1 MKLNND
7 PKQFLYSLVL
17 TTIINE
23 KTEEEDIIDTY
34 IEQYSMMPM
43 FMGKITEED
52 KKYVKNRITSER
64 SIKLSKGYVLE
75 GEERHQKWF
84 LSKKAELRMAYWE
97 RYSKYLLE
105 EKHFAPSVV
114 STMDDML
121 DNLTDL
127 LGNPDVEGNF
137 QRRGLIIGDVQS
149 GKTSNYTGLICKAA
163 DSGYKVIVLLTGTIE
178 KLRKQTQLRIDEGFV
193 GMDSQALMK
202 RKDNNII
209 GVGHYNPSVYPI
221 VFTTTEFDFKTNLAN
236 TVGIKIGQVNQ
247 PMVFVIK
254 KNVSTLKNLNKWLK
268 MFNANGEEE
277 IDSSILV
284 IDDESDNASVNTN
297 NEDKDPTTIN
307 GKIRELLALFK
318 RASYVGFT
326 ATPFANIFI
335 DPETNDSMQN
345 EDLFPKD
352 YIYCLNAPSNYIGAR
367 DIFGDNGT
375 HRGML
380 REINKDEIELYIP
393 YKHKNS
399 HVLDAIPSDMIEA
412 IETFLLANVIRDLRG
427 DIKKHR
433 SMLINVS
440 RFTNVQNSLAV
451 LVNNYLKDIQ
461 ASARIFSHLPANEA
475 LNNSV
480 YFRSLYKTFEKQYFN
495 LEFKWE
501 EISKQLYKSIAPII
515 TTTVNKDNSNG
526 LNYEEYEEVGLRAIA
541 IGGLSLSRGL
551 TLEGLIVSYFYRN
564 SKMYDTLMQ
573 MGRWFGY
580 RGGYDDLCRIW
591 MEEDSIEWYKQI
603 NRATEEL
610 RNDLKKYE
618 KSGKTP
624 KEFGIRVRSDVNI
637 LLVTARNK
645 MRTASNMEVCISL
658 SGEVIE
664 TPCIY
669 NDITMNEL
677 NKEAVNSL
685 KEGLL
690 NNYKIEVLG
699 KSVGFRG
706 VDKSYITELLKHF
719 NVSVLNNCFDCD
731 SIKEFIEGYTGN
743 ELDKWDIAFASGSA
757 KKNFYV
763 DTFEIKKV
771 ERKYSLDNDNK
782 IIKLSGNKKRLGSPS
797 DGAYFLSEKEKEDIR
812 REYEKDNEKEVFK
825 PSQKNYFRYAKR
837 NPLLVIYYVDLRTDN
852 VTAEELNNTNIF
864 EDLIGL
870 SIGIPNLS
878 GSNLHYARY
887 KINKIQREL
896 LEFGDLNDYGDDE

>member
-1 MKLNND
+1 MNND
-7 PKQFLYSLVL
+7 PKEFLYSLVL

-34 IEQYSMMPM
+34 IEQYSIMPM
-43 FMGKITEED
+43 LMGKVTEED
-52 KKYVKNRITSER
+52 KKYVKNRITAER

-84 LSKKAELRMAYWE
+84 LSKKAELSMAYWD

-105 EKHFAPSVV
+105 EKHFAHNVV
-114 STMDDML
+114 NTMDEML

-127 LGNPDVEGNF
+127 LGNPDIEGQF

-163 DSGYKVIVLLTGTIE
+163 DSGYKVIVLLTGVIE
-178 KLRKQTQLRIDEGFV
+178 KLRKQTQSRIDEGFV

-202 RKDNNII
+202 GKNDNII
-209 GVGHYNPSVYPI
+209 GVGNYNPSVYPV

-247 PMVFVIK
+247 PMIFVIK
-254 KNVSTLKNLNKWLK
+254 KNVSTLRNLNKWLK
-268 MFNANGEEE
+268 MFNANGEDK

-284 IDDESDNASVNTN
+284 VDDESDNASVNTN
-297 NEDKDPTTIN
+297 NEDQNPTTIN
-307 GKIRELLALFK
+307 GKIRELLAMFT

-367 DIFGDNGT
+367 DIFGEDGE
-375 HRGML
+375 HKGML
-380 REINKDEIELYIP
+380 RKINKEVIELYIP
-393 YKHKNS
+393 YKHKNW
-399 HVLDAIPSDMIEA
+399 HILDAMPSDMIEA

-427 DIKKHR
+427 DIKNHR

-440 RFTNVQNSLAV
+440 RFTNIQNSLAV
-451 LVNNYLKDIQ
+451 LVNNYLKEIQ
-461 ASARIFSHLPANEA
+461 ASARIFSQLSASEA

-480 YFRSLYKTFEKQYFN
+480 YFRSLYKTFERQYSH
-495 LEFKWE
+495 LEFTWK

-591 MEEDSIEWYKQI
+591 MEEDGIEWYKQI

-610 RNDLKKYE
+610 RNDLKKYD
-618 KSGKTP
+618 KSGRTP
-624 KEFGIRVRSDVNI
+624 KEFGIRVRSDVNT

-669 NDITMNEL
+669 NDIAMNEL

-685 KEGLL
+685 KENLL
-690 NNYKIEVLG
+690 KNYKVKTLG
-699 KSVGFRG
+699 KTVGFG
-706 VDKSYITELLKHF
+706 DVDKSYITEFLRNF

-731 SIKEFIEGYTGN
+731 SIKEFIEGYVGD
-743 ELDKWDIAFASGSA
+743 ELERWDIAFASGSA
-757 KKNFYV
+757 KKTFFI
-763 DTFEIKKV
+763 DTFEAKKV
-771 ERKYSLDNDNK
+771 ERKYLLDNDNK

-797 DGAYFLSEKEKEDIR
+797 DGMYFLNESQIKEIR
-812 REYEKDNEKEVFK
+812 REYEKDNEKKVDTL
-825 PSQKNYFRYAKR
+825 SQKAYFRYGKR
-837 NPLLVIYYVDLRTDN
+837 NPLLVIYYIDLRTDR
-852 VTAEELNNTNIF
+852 ESEDFRNTNVL
-864 EDLIGL
+864 EDIVGL

-878 GSNLHYARY
+878 GSNSHYARY

-896 LEFGDLNDYGDDE
+896 LQFGDLNDYGDDE

>member
-1 MKLNND
+1 MRLNSD
-7 PKQFLYSLVL
+7 SKQLLYNLVL
-17 TTIINE
+17 STIINE
-23 KTEEEDIIDTY
+23 KTEEEDIIDKY
-34 IEQYSMMPM
+34 IEQYSMMPLLI
-43 FMGKITEED
+43 GRITEED
-52 KKYVKNRITSER
+52 KKYVKNRITAER

-84 LSKKAELRMAYWE
+84 LSKKAELSMEYWE

-105 EKHFAPSVV
+105 EKNFAPNIVN
-114 STMDDML
+114 TMDDML

-127 LGNPDVEGNF
+127 LGNPDIEGKF

-178 KLRKQTQLRIDEGFV
+178 KLRKQTQSRIDEGFV

-209 GVGHYNPSVYPI
+209 GVGKYNPRVYPI

-254 KNVSTLKNLNKWLK
+254 KNVSTLRNLNKWLK
-268 MFNANGEEE
+268 MFNANGADE

-284 IDDESDNASVNTN
+284 VDDESDNASVNTN
-297 NEDKDPTTIN
+297 NEDQNPTTIN

-367 DIFGDNGT
+367 DIFGEDGI

-380 REINKDEIELYIP
+380 REINKDAMELHIP

-399 HVLDAIPSDMIEA
+399 DLIDAIPLDMIEA

-440 RFTNVQNSLAV
+440 RFTNIQNSIAV

-461 ASARIFSHLPANEA
+461 ASARAFSHLSANEA

-480 YFRSLYKTFEKQYFN
+480 YFRSLYKTFEKQYSK

-580 RGGYDDLCRIW
+580 RGGYEDLCRIW
-591 MEEDSIEWYKQI
+591 MEEESIEWYKQI

-618 KSGKTP
+618 KSGRTP
-624 KEFGIRVRSDVNI
+624 KEFGIRVRSDVNT

-685 KEGLL
+685 KEDLL
-690 NNYKIEVLG
+690 KNYKIETLG
-699 KSVGFRG
+699 KTVGFRE
-706 VDKSYITELLKHF
+706 VDKSHVTELLRHF

-743 ELDKWDIAFASGSA
+743 ELDKWDIAFASGNSV
-757 KKNFYV
+757 KSYYI
-763 DTFEIKKV
+763 DTFEVKKV
-771 ERKYSLDNDNK
+771 ERKYSLDNDDK
-782 IIKLSGNKKRLGSPS
+782 IIKLSGNKKRLGSPG
-797 DGAYFLSEKEKEDIR
+797 DGAYFLDKEDIEEIKR
-812 REYEKDNEKEVFK
+812 KYKKDNEKEVSTI
-825 PSQKNYFRYAKR
+825 SQKTYFRYVKR
-837 NPLLVIYYVDLRTDN
+837 NPLLVIYYVDLKIDESKEDVN
-852 VTAEELNNTNIF
+852 KTNI
-864 EDLIGL
+864 DKDIVGL

-878 GSNLHYARY
+878 GSNSHYARY
-887 KINKIQREL
+887 KINKIQKEL
-896 LEFGDLNDYGDDE
+896 LEFGDFNDYGDDD

>member
-23 KTEEEDIIDTY
+23 KTEEEDSIDKY

-43 FMGKITEED
+43 LIERITEED
-52 KKYVKNRITSER
+52 KKYVKNRITTER
-64 SIKLSKGYVLE
+64 SIKLSKGYVIE

-84 LSKKAELRMAYWE
+84 LSKKAELSMAYWE

-105 EKHFAPSVV
+105 EKNFAPSVV
-114 STMDDML
+114 NTMDDML

-127 LGNPDVEGNF
+127 LGNPDAMGSF

-163 DSGYKVIVLLTGTIE
+163 DSGYKVIVLLTGIIE

-202 RKDNNII
+202 GKNNNVI
-209 GVGHYNPSVYPI
+209 GVGKYNPSVYPM

-236 TVGIKIGQVNQ
+236 TVGIKIGTM

-254 KNVSTLKNLNKWLK
+254 KNVSTLRNLNKWLK
-268 MFNANGEEE
+268 IFNTNGDEK
-277 IDSSILV
+277 IDNSILV
-284 IDDESDNASVNTN
+284 VDDESDNASVNTN
-297 NEDKDPTTIN
+297 NEDQNPTTIN

-367 DIFGDNGT
+367 DIFGEDGI

-380 REINKDEIELYIP
+380 RKINKDAIELHIP

-399 HVLDAIPSDMIEA
+399 HVVDAIPLDMIEA

-440 RFTNVQNSLAV
+440 RFTNIQNSLAI

-480 YFRSLYKTFEKQYFN
+480 YFRSLYKTFEKHYSQ

-501 EISKQLYKSIAPII
+501 EISKQLYKSISPII

-580 RGGYDDLCRIW
+580 RDRYYDLCRIW

-610 RNDLKKYE
+610 RSDLKKYE

-624 KEFGIRVRSDVNI
+624 KEFGIRVRSDVNT

-645 MRTASNMEVCISL
+645 MRTASNLEVCISL

-677 NKEAVNSL
+677 NKEAVNYL
-685 KEGLL
+685 KEYLL
-690 NNYKIEVLG
+690 KNYKIETLG

-706 VDKSYITELLKHF
+706 IDKYHVTELLRNF
-719 NVSVLNNCFDCD
+719 NVSVLNNCFDCE
-731 SIKEFIEGYTGN
+731 SIKEFIERYTGD
-743 ELDKWDIAFASGSA
+743 ELDKWDIAFASGNSGES
-757 KKNFYV
+757 YYI
-763 DTFEIKKV
+763 DTFEVKKI
-771 ERKYSLDNDNK
+771 ERKYSLDNDDK

-797 DGAYFLSEKEKEDIR
+797 DGAYFLSKEDIEEIR
-812 REYEKDNEKEVFK
+812 RKYKKDNEKEIFTI
-825 PSQKNYFRYAKR
+825 SQKTYFRYIKR
-837 NPLLVIYYVDLRTDN
+837 NPLLVIYYVDLKIDKSTEDVN
-852 VTAEELNNTNIF
+852 KPNI
-864 EDLIGL
+864 DKDIVGL

-878 GSNLHYARY
+878 GSNSHYARY
-887 KINKIQREL
+887 KINKIQKEL
-896 LEFGDLNDYGDDE
+896 LEFGDFNDDGDDD

>member
-1 MKLNND
+1 MRLNND

-34 IEQYSMMPM
+34 IEQYSTMPM
-43 FMGKITEED
+43 LIGKINDED
-52 KKYVKNRITSER
+52 KKYVKNRITAER

-75 GEERHQKWF
+75 GKERHQKWF
-84 LSKKAELRMAYWE
+84 LSKKAELSMAYWE

-105 EKHFAPSVV
+105 EKHFSPNVV
-114 STMDDML
+114 NTMDEML

-127 LGNPDVEGNF
+127 LGNPDVEGEF

-202 RKDNNII
+202 GKNNNVI
-209 GVGHYNPSVYPI
+209 GVGNYNPSVYPI

-236 TVGIKIGQVNQ
+236 TVGIKIGTT

-254 KNVSTLKNLNKWLK
+254 KNVSTLRNLNKWLK
-268 MFNANGEEE
+268 IFNSNGDEK
-277 IDSSILV
+277 IDNSILV
-284 IDDESDNASVNTN
+284 VDDESDNASVNTN
-297 NEDKDPTTIN
+297 NEDQNPTTIN

-367 DIFGDNGT
+367 DIFGEDGI

-380 REINKDEIELYIP
+380 REINKDAIELHIP
-393 YKHKNS
+393 YKHKNW
-399 HVLDAIPSDMIEA
+399 HVVDAIPLDMIEA

-427 DIKKHR
+427 DVKKHR

-440 RFTNVQNSLAV
+440 RFTNIQNSLAV
-451 LVNNYLKDIQ
+451 LINNYLKDIQ
-461 ASARIFSHLPANEA
+461 ASARVFSHLPASEA

-480 YFRSLYKTFEKQYFN
+480 YFRSLYKTFEKQYSN

-501 EISKQLYKSIAPII
+501 QISKQLYKSISPII

-591 MEEDSIEWYKQI
+591 MEQDSIEWYEQI

-618 KSGKTP
+618 KSGRTP
-624 KEFGIRVRSDVNI
+624 KEFGIRVRSDVNT

-685 KEGLL
+685 KEDLL
-690 NNYKIEVLG
+690 KNYKIETLG

-706 VDKSYITELLKHF
+706 VDKSHVTELLRHF
-719 NVSVLNNCFDCD
+719 NVSVLNNCFDCG

-743 ELDKWDIAFASGSA
+743 ELDKWDIAFASGSSL
-757 KKNFYV
+757 KSFYV
-763 DTFEIKKV
+763 DGFEVKKV
-771 ERKYSLDNDNK
+771 ARKYSLDNDNK
-782 IIKLSGNKKRLGSPS
+782 IIKLSANKKRLGSPS
-797 DGAYFLSEKEKEDIR
+797 DGEYFLSDEEIKEIR
-812 REYEKDNEKEVFK
+812 REYKNDNEKEVSTI
-825 PSQKNYFRYAKR
+825 SQKTYFRYGKR
-837 NPLLVIYYVDLRTDN
+837 NPLLVIYYVDLRRDESTEDN
-852 VTAEELNNTNIF
+852 KNTNIF
-864 EDLIGL
+864 EDIVGL

-878 GSNLHYARY
+878 GSSSHYARY
-887 KINKIQREL
+887 KINKIQKEL
-896 LEFGDLNDYGDDE
+896 LEFGDFNDYGDDE

>member
-1 MKLNND
+1 MNND

-43 FMGKITEED
+43 LIGKITEED
-52 KKYVKNRITSER
+52 KKYVKNRITAER

-84 LSKKAELRMAYWE
+84 LSKKAELSMAYWD
-97 RYSKYLLE
+97 RYSKYLIE
-105 EKHFAPSVV
+105 EKHFAPNVV
-114 STMDDML
+114 NTMDEML

-127 LGNPDVEGNF
+127 LGNPEIEGKF

-163 DSGYKVIVLLTGTIE
+163 DSGYKVIVLLTGVIE

-202 RKDNNII
+202 GKNDNII
-209 GVGHYNPSVYPI
+209 GVGNYNPSVYPV

-254 KNVSTLKNLNKWLK
+254 KNVSTLRNLNKWLK
-268 MFNANGEEE
+268 MFNANGEDK

-284 IDDESDNASVNTN
+284 VDDESDNASVNTN
-297 NEDKDPTTIN
+297 NEDQNPTTIN
-307 GKIRELLALFK
+307 GKIRELLAMFK

-335 DPETNDSMQN
+335 DPESNDSMKN

-367 DIFGDNGT
+367 DIFGEDGE

-380 REINKDEIELYIP
+380 RKIDKDAIELHIP
-393 YKHKNS
+393 YKHKNG
-399 HVLDAIPSDMIEA
+399 HVLDAMPSDMIEA

-440 RFTNVQNSLAV
+440 RFTNIQNSLAV
-451 LVNNYLKDIQ
+451 LVNNYLKEIQ
-461 ASARIFSHLPANEA
+461 ASARIFSHLSASEA

-480 YFRSLYKTFEKQYFN
+480 YFRSLYKTFEKQYSH
-495 LEFKWE
+495 LEFTWK
-501 EISKQLYKSIAPII
+501 EISQQLYKSIAPII

-580 RGGYDDLCRIW
+580 RVGYDDLCRIW
-591 MEEDSIEWYKQI
+591 MEEDGIEWYKQI

-610 RNDLKKYE
+610 RNDLKKYN
-618 KSGKTP
+618 KSGRTP
-624 KEFGIRVRSDVNI
+624 KEFGIRVRSDVNT

-677 NKEAVNSL
+677 NKEAVNVL
-685 KEGLL
+685 KENLL
-690 NNYKIEVLG
+690 NNYKIEKLG
-699 KSVGFRG
+699 KSIGFRN
-706 VDKSYITELLKHF
+706 VDKCYITQMLSNY
-719 NVSVLNNCFDCD
+719 NVSILNNCFDCD
-731 SIKEFIEGYTGN
+731 SIKEFIEAYTGN
-743 ELDKWDIAFASGSA
+743 ELDKWDVAFASGSSV
-757 KKNFYV
+757 KNFYV
-763 DTFEIKKV
+763 DTFGIKKV

-797 DGAYFLSEKEKEDIR
+797 DGAYFLSAEEIEEIK
-812 REYEKDNEKEVFK
+812 REYEKDNEKEVSTL
-825 PSQKNYFRYAKR
+825 SQKTYFRYGKR
-837 NPLLVIYYVDLRTDN
+837 NPLLVIYYVDLRKDEDS
-852 VTAEELNNTNIF
+852 EEIKNTNIS
-864 EDLIGL
+864 EDIVGL

-878 GSNLHYARY
+878 GSNSHYARY

-896 LEFGDLNDYGDDE
+896 LQFGDLNDYGDDE

>member
-1 MKLNND
+1 MRVSND
-7 PKQFLYSLVL
+7 PKQLLYNLVL
-17 TTIINE
+17 STIINE

-34 IEQYSMMPM
+34 IDQYSMMPM
-43 FMGKITEED
+43 LIGKITEED
-52 KKYVKNRITSER
+52 KKYVKNRITAER

-84 LSKKAELRMAYWE
+84 LSKKAELSMEYWD

-105 EKHFAPSVV
+105 EKHFAPNVV
-114 STMDDML
+114 NTMDEML

-178 KLRKQTQLRIDEGFV
+178 KLRKQTQSRIDEGFV
-193 GMDSQALMK
+193 GMDSQALLK

-209 GVGHYNPSVYPI
+209 GVGNYNPSVYPI

-247 PMVFVIK
+247 PLVFVIK
-254 KNVSTLKNLNKWLK
+254 KNVSTLRNLNNWLK
-268 MFNANGEEE
+268 MFNTNGEDK

-284 IDDESDNASVNTN
+284 VDDESDNASVNTN
-297 NEDKDPTTIN
+297 NEDQNPTTIN

-367 DIFGDNGT
+367 DIFREDGI

-380 REINKDEIELYIP
+380 RKINKDAIELHIP
-393 YKHKNS
+393 HKHKNS
-399 HVLDAIPSDMIEA
+399 HVIDAMPLDMIEA

-440 RFTNVQNSLAV
+440 RLTNIQNSLAI
-451 LVNNYLKDIQ
+451 LVNNYLKEIQ
-461 ASARIFSHLPANEA
+461 SSARIFSQLPADEA

-480 YFRSLYKTFEKQYFN
+480 YFRSLYKTFEKQYSH
-495 LEFKWE
+495 LEFTWKE
-501 EISKQLYKSIAPII
+501 VSKQLYKSIAPII

-580 RGGYDDLCRIW
+580 RSGYDDLCRIW

-624 KEFGIRVRSDVNI
+624 KEFGIRVRSDVNT

-690 NNYKIEVLG
+690 KNYKVERSG
-699 KSVGFRG
+699 KSVGFRS
-706 VDKSYITELLKHF
+706 VDKSHVAELLRHF

-743 ELDKWDIAFASGSA
+743 ELDKWDIAFASGSSV
-757 KKNFYV
+757 KSFYV

-782 IIKLSGNKKRLGSPS
+782 IIKLSRNKKRLGSPS
-797 DGAYFLSEKEKEDIR
+797 DGAYFLSDEEIEEIK
-812 REYEKDNEKEVFK
+812 REYGKDNEKEVSTI
-825 PSQKNYFRYAKR
+825 SQKTYFRYGKR
-837 NPLLVIYYVDLRTDN
+837 NPLLVIYYIDLKIDESTEDIK
-852 VTAEELNNTNIF
+852 NTNIR
-864 EDLIGL
+864 EDIVGL

-878 GSNLHYARY
+878 GSNSHYARY
-887 KINKIQREL
+887 RINKIQKEL
-896 LEFGDLNDYGDDE
+896 LEFGNFNDYGDDE